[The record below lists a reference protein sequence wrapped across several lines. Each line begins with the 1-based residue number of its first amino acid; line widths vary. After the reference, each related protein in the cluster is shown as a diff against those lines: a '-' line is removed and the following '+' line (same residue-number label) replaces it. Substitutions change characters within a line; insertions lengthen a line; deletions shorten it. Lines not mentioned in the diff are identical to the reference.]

1 MRLIHLS
8 RKPVRQ
14 ATQRGLGL
22 VELMVGI
29 TVGLIVAAGAA
40 VVATRQIDE
49 HRRLMLEVQMQQ
61 DLRIA
66 ADLLQQ
72 ELRRAGYR
80 GLAANG
86 VWTPTANPGTANE
99 VPAKDA
105 MSSPYASVT
114 QTAKGGHDIFYA
126 YAKPQLDAN
135 GLSKLNTTNV
145 LQDNE
150 QFGMQLSQDTLFIQ
164 LGVVNGQPNWQAITD
179 PNLVIVTDFSVEVVE
194 QEVPLDDLCA
204 CPAGSVCPKQTVRR
218 VDFTIKAHA
227 KADANIKRTLQGSE
241 KLRFDGI
248 SGACPS

>member
-1 MRLIHLS
+1 
-8 RKPVRQ
+8 
-14 ATQRGLGL
+14 
-22 VELMVGI
+22 MVGI

-40 VVATRQIDE
+40 LIATRQIDE

-80 GLAANG
+80 GFAANG
-86 VWTPTANPGTANE
+86 MWTPPSSPGTSNE
-99 VPAKDA
+99 APAKDA
-105 MSSPYASVT
+105 LSSPYASVT
-114 QTAKGGHDIFYA
+114 QTTKGGHDIFYE
-126 YAKPQLDAN
+126 YAKPPPGSIAVN
-135 GLSKLNTTNV
+135 ASNV

-150 QFGMQLSQDTLFIQ
+150 QFGMQLSQGTLFVK
-164 LGVVNGQPNWQAITD
+164 LGLVNAQPNWQPITD
-179 PNLVIVTDFSVEVVE
+179 PDLVVIDDFAVDIVAQTVD
-194 QEVPLDDLCA
+194 LDDMCD
-204 CPAGSVCPKQTVRR
+204 CTAGVCPKQTIRR

-241 KLRFDGI
+241 KLRSDGI